1 MKTTALRIERWLSD
15 IETRIVP
22 PSRKRL
28 QVIVYEAG
36 EDKERA
42 LAKLAAYNPAHAGRT
57 VEDISWSDDL
67 AAAKVKALAEHIAAH
82 PEDAGLTV
90 ADIDWIV
97 REIVLQPQELIEDG
111 YTAKDAAE
119 DTDKDAKDAAEDTDK
134 DAAVSETPNVLS
146 TPDATAS
153 SKPWRPVHQRPAR
166 DMRRPTWKKW
176 ER

>member
-119 DTDKDAKDAAEDTDK
+119 DTDKDA
-134 DAAVSETPNVLS
+134 AVSETPDVNVLS